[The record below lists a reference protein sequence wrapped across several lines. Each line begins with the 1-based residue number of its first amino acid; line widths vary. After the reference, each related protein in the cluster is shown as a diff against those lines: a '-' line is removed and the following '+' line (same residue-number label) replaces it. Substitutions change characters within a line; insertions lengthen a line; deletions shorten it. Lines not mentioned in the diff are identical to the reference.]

1 MRSSRTTRATSPAP
15 RNSSNSSPRW
25 SWIRYAV
32 PSPSTRCATRCRTST
47 SRRSRRRRCLATTRR
62 SFGTPSSR
70 LIRTSASSGSSKR
83 TSSSR
88 RRSTAG
94 TSRPANSAISAAVG
108 RGSIARAPVAS
119 LAIGRETAVNT
130 DARANGGEPILELRA
145 LSKSFGG
152 LRAVRDVTLK
162 IMPGERQAIIGPNG
176 AGKTTLFNLIT
187 GIFPATSGQV
197 VLFGQDV
204 TEWPSHRRTALGMAR
219 TFQITSLFPKLT
231 VLDNVLLAIQGLR
244 RSKFVMW
251 RFLSSYRDIYDKAYG
266 LLERARFLDRKDTE
280 VRYLSHGEQ
289 RQLEIVLGLASDPK
303 ILLLDEPAA
312 GLSSGESTEMVE
324 FLAKLDPKLAILLIE
339 HDMDVVFDVADEI
352 SVLHFGEILES
363 GAPEKIK
370 KSRRVQ
376 EIYLGTE

>member
-1 MRSSRTTRATSPAP
+1 M
-15 RNSSNSSPRW
+15 
-25 SWIRYAV
+25 
-32 PSPSTRCATRCRTST
+32 
-47 SRRSRRRRCLATTRR
+47 
-62 SFGTPSSR
+62 
-70 LIRTSASSGSSKR
+70 
-83 TSSSR
+83 
-88 RRSTAG
+88 
-94 TSRPANSAISAAVG
+94 
-108 RGSIARAPVAS
+108 
-119 LAIGRETAVNT
+119 NT
-130 DARANGGEPILELRA
+130 DAHANGGEPVLELRA

-162 IMPGERQAIIGPNG
+162 IMPGDRKAIIGPNG

-204 TEWPSHRRTALGMAR
+204 TRWPSHRRTALGMAR

-251 RFLSSYRDIYDKAYG
+251 RFLSSYRDFYDRAHG

-289 RQLEIVLGLASDPK
+289 RQLEIILGLASDPK

-312 GLSSGESTEMVE
+312 GLSSGESSEMIR
-324 FLAKLDPKLAILLIE
+324 FLAHLDRNLAILLIE
-339 HDMDVVFDVADEI
+339 HDMDVVFDVAEHI
-352 SVLHFGEILES
+352 SVLHFGEVLEA
-363 GAPEKIK
+363 GAAEQIRRSEK
-370 KSRRVQ
+370 VQ
-376 EIYLGTE
+376 QVYLGTA